1 LEPGTIR
8 ETMSRQIRK
17 AVDTVVDS
25 GLHFVYNGEECRKF
39 EDEFAHY
46 IGTKHAVMT
55 SSGTAAL
62 HLCLIALGIGHGDE
76 VLTVSNA
83 CTAVADPILMT
94 GAKPVFVDI
103 EEDTLNM
110 DPSKIEQKITGRTKA
125 IEPVHLYGN
134 PVDSD
139 AVSEIAEKHNILV
152 IEDTAQGAGS
162 RCRGKMTG
170 TSGKASFFSF
180 ADKNITV
187 CGEGG
192 MLVTEDE
199 NLATRVKMLR
209 HFGRR
214 NHLPQ
219 EILGYN
225 YCPSEIHGAIGRVQ
239 LRYLDTMNELRREKA
254 RWYEEILQS
263 AHSLSLPS
271 ERGYAH
277 HVYFRYVVRTT
288 LRDKLK
294 EHLLRRG
301 IHASVPYPHMV
312 HLQKVYRDALGTCEG
327 DLPVTEKCNT
337 ENLALPMN
345 PWLDISRVRSAS
357 EVVLDFLR
365 MK

>member
-1 LEPGTIR
+1 
-8 ETMSRQIRK
+8 MSRQIRK
-17 AVDTVVDS
+17 AADNVINS
-25 GLHFVYNGEECRKF
+25 GLHFVYNGDECQRF

-46 IGTKHAVMT
+46 IGAKHAVMV

-62 HLCLIALGIGHGDE
+62 HLCLIALGIGQGDE

-94 GAKPVFVDI
+94 GARPVFVDI
-103 EEDTLNM
+103 EEETLNM
-110 DPSKIEQKITGRTKA
+110 DPSKIEQKITGRTRA

-134 PVDSD
+134 PVDVD
-139 AVSEIAEKHNILV
+139 AVSEIAEKHHILV
-152 IEDTAQGAGS
+152 IEDIAQGAGS
-162 RCRGKMTG
+162 RCRGKVTG
-170 TSGKASFFSF
+170 TKGKASFFSF
-180 ADKNITV
+180 ADKNMTV

-192 MLVTEDE
+192 MLVTNDK
-199 NLATRVKMLR
+199 NLAMKVKMLR

-214 NHLPQ
+214 NNLLQ

-239 LRYLDTMNELRREKA
+239 LRYLDTMNELRRERA
-254 RWYEEILQS
+254 RCYNEILQS
-263 AHSLSLPS
+263 EHNLSLPS

-277 HVYFRYVVRTT
+277 HVYFRYVIRTS

-312 HLQKVYRDALGTCEG
+312 HLQKVYRDALATHEG
-327 DLPVTEKCNT
+327 DLPVTEKCST

-345 PWLDISRVRSAS
+345 PWLDISTVTSAS
-357 EVVLDFLR
+357 EAVLDFLR